1 MKSTPISTPAV
12 TRYNRQELAIKLNTA
27 IETMRFRLA
36 KYSLAY
42 DKRKAVSAC
51 EQFVKT
57 LDGCSGRTLQERW
70 TTFESTV
77 WKKWTAGENRPSPA
91 NYWAWGPRVIVI
103 TRLVIPSWEWT
114 KDVYLMN
121 WVLRLPETDSLFQQY
136 HRLVQAL
143 ETVSWAKG
151 HGRHKAA
158 RTGLRLM
165 LTRGYDEFTEITDT
179 DLQRIPS
186 PEKGIDVLDAAL
198 CSLGVFDR
206 TPQRG
211 SSRKNRRGQKSIRE
225 LVEIANIPARFWE
238 VTTLYLE
245 TYQTR
250 ISDVYVTRRHKVIA
264 LAHFWSFLAQ
274 HYPEVRSS
282 ADVSPAQARA
292 YIPSAIERAR
302 KVRRGRAADDATRI
316 TAHSR
321 LVDVRTFFSDICT
334 WATEPDSPFAT
345 FAPRTVPLTR
355 HDLVNVGFE
364 KARKQQTARTTATV
378 LDLEREMPNLRSHAS
393 RAWRESQA
401 ALKNAPLDSSA
412 KAAEA
417 AAFWDWAL
425 LELLLQSGLRIEEAS
440 ELTSLDILKRRLPDG
455 SLYYMLHVKPS
466 KFDRARVIPI
476 GDGLGRV
483 LAEILQH
490 VKSFYGTTEMPF
502 CNHWD
507 HNERQPWPAGPYLL
521 QGAKHPSPIGI
532 QTIRGRLKAISVASG
547 VKRSDGTPLV
557 VLPHDCRRAFAS
569 EHLNNNTPVHV
580 IQALLGHATIDTV
593 MIYAKL
599 YPRNLVEEYRKTVR
613 GLYNSFHGA
622 DSLKNPTA
630 EEWTAFERS
639 CSMRDMGTH
648 LCALPTGEHCP
659 RGLVCLGCVHAQ
671 PKKSAAPVFRR
682 MLVSHE
688 RALATAKLS
697 GEPVGQLAARELE
710 VARIRGALQRAEELS
725 ADVAAAI
732 ESAAGLVSISPA
744 RRS

>member
-1 MKSTPISTPAV
+1 MSA
-12 TRYNRQELAIKLNTA
+12 RYNRKDLLRKLHAAIDA
-27 IETMRFRLA
+27 MRHAFNATSGVASKDRLA
-36 KYSLAY
+36 H
-42 DKRKAVSAC
+42 DKRKAIRSC
-51 EQFVKT
+51 EEFAT
-57 LDGCSGRTLQERW
+57 ALDGCSGRTLQERW

-77 WKKWTAGENRPSPA
+77 WKKWTAREDRPCQP
-91 NYWAWGPRVIVI
+91 YHWAWGPRVTVMN
-103 TRLVIPSWEWT
+103 RLVVPSWEWI

-121 WVLRLPETDSLFQQY
+121 WIVTLPETDSLFRQY
-136 HRLVQAL
+136 DRLVRAL
-143 ETVSWAKG
+143 DKVSWASE
-151 HGRHKAA
+151 HSRHKAA
-158 RTGLRLM
+158 RSGLRLM
-165 LTRGYDEFTEITDT
+165 LARGHQDLSEITDA
-179 DLQRIPS
+179 DLERLPS
-186 PEKGIDVLDAAL
+186 DERGTDVLDAAL

-211 SSRKNRRGQKSIRE
+211 SSRKNRRGQKSVHE
-225 LVEIANIPARFWE
+225 LVEIADIPERFRE
-238 VTTLYLE
+238 VTALYLA
-245 TYQTR
+245 TYETR

-264 LAHFWSFLAQ
+264 LAHFWRFLAQ
-274 HYPEVRSS
+274 RYPEVRGS
-282 ADVSPAQARA
+282 AEVSPAQARS
-292 YIPSAIERAR
+292 YIPCAIERAR
-302 KVRRGRAADDATRI
+302 EVRRGRAADDATRI

-334 WATEPDSPFAT
+334 WATEPDSPFAV

-355 HDLVNVGFE
+355 HDLVNIGFE

-393 RAWRESQA
+393 RIWRESQT
-401 ALKNAPLDSSA
+401 ALKNAPSDSSA
-412 KAAEA
+412 KAVEA

-440 ELTSLDILKRRLPDG
+440 ELTALDILKRRLPDG
-455 SLYYMLHVKPS
+455 SLYYMLHIKPS

-490 VKSFYGTTEMPF
+490 VKSFYGTTEVPF

-507 HNERQPWPAGPYLL
+507 HNERRPRPAGPYLL

-532 QTIRGRLKAISVASG
+532 QTIRGRLKAISVTSG
-547 VKRSDGTPLV
+547 VKRNDGTPLV
-557 VLPHDCRRAFAS
+557 VLPHDCRRVFAS

-593 MIYAKL
+593 MVYAKL
-599 YPRNLVEEYRKTVR
+599 YPRNLVEEYRKAVR
-613 GLYNSFHGA
+613 GLYNTFHGT

-630 EEWTAFERS
+630 DEWAAFERS

-671 PKKSAAPVFRR
+671 PKKSATPIFRR
-682 MLVSHE
+682 MLASHE
-688 RALATAKLS
+688 RALAVAKLS
-697 GEPVGQLAARELE
+697 GEPAGQLASRELE
-710 VARIRGALQRAEELS
+710 VARIRGALQRAEELP
-725 ADVAAAI
+725 AGVAAAI
-732 ESAAGLVSISPA
+732 ESAADLVSILPA
-744 RRS
+744 PQVG